1 MICIIPAR
9 SGSQRI
15 PRKNIKDFHGIPIL
29 AYSIKT
35 AKESGLF
42 DRIIVSTDDDDIWE
56 EALYYGAEAYIRP
69 TELGENDVGTQ
80 EVARNVLTSLPI
92 SDEYTCVLYPC
103 SPLLTAD
110 DLIHGYGW
118 MLTCDDFEYVYST
131 DKEGVDCGNYYFGR
145 TQAFL
150 DKIPLEGNS
159 FHVPLEYA
167 CDINTESDWIR
178 AEQLYLRRYG
188 HKETMER

>member
-9 SGSQRI
+9 GNSQRI
-15 PRKNIKDFHGIPIL
+15 PYKNIKDFMGKPII
-29 AYSIKT
+29 AYSIEV

-42 DRIIVSTDDDDIWE
+42 SLIIVSTDDDEIAE
-56 EALYYGAEAYIRP
+56 VASSYGAGIWRRRK
-69 TELGENDVGTQ
+69 ELGNNDVGTQ
-80 EVARNVLTSLPI
+80 EVARDAIRLEPI
-92 SDEYTCVLYPC
+92 PEHTCVLYPC

-118 MLTCDDFEYVYST
+118 MLTCDDFEYVNST
-131 DKEGVDCGNYYFGR
+131 GKEGVDCGNYYFGR